1 MANCSA
7 LRCER
12 AQEFDFD
19 QCRLGRDKASLS
31 PYHVDSNIRGMSVTE
46 FRVSDRGQM
55 ALPAEARRRWNL
67 NDGGSVEVADLGD
80 ALLIVPAGRGG
91 LRTMLREAIQE
102 AGGYSKL
109 AGEVAAE
116 DPELA

>member
-1 MANCSA
+1 M
-7 LRCER
+7 
-12 AQEFDFD
+12 
-19 QCRLGRDKASLS
+19 GGDKASLS
-31 PYHVDSNIRGMSVTE
+31 KCLVDSILGDVSIAE

-55 ALPAEARRRWNL
+55 ALPAEARRRWQL

-91 LRTMLREAIQE
+91 LRSMLSEAIQE

-109 AGEVAAE
+109 AGQVAAE
-116 DPELA
+116 DPDLA